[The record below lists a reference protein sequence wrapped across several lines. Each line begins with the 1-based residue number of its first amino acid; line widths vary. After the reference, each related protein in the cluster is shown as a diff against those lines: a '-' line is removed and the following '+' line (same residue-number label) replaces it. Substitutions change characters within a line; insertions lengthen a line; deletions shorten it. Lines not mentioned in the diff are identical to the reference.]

1 MGLLAKLFNGGNGI
15 LKSPGDS
22 MTAKVTKTNRNVVKI
37 NTKESKTSFVQY
49 PSGTVVKTEVFR
61 KK

>member
-1 MGLLAKLFNGGNGI
+1 MGFLTKIFNGNNGI

-37 NTKESKTSFVQY
+37 NTKEVKTSFTQY
-49 PSGTVVKTEVFR
+49 PSGTIVKTEVFR